1 MLHALATPVNA
12 HTAAPWGALKVCH
25 VDNDTYCRCP
35 RQDELLTRSASRWG
49 LSMWILILKT
59 PGGAGAGGQN
69 GHSNHNHA
77 LFIERAHAA
86 PRGESAVERET
97 ADVKP
102 TNTSTQAA
110 PRSNIT
116 CSHRMT
122 NAVLTATIR
131 AGICHLD
138 HRPYPGESSGGGA
151 AGSAG
156 HRGCCRDPHLG
167 SPKRRRSAAATCR
180 STERDTHTTR
190 ATACGSPTSPRWCC
204 SPETAPETAPDPA
217 TQQPQWHS
225 RHQR

>member
-1 MLHALATPVNA
+1 M
-12 HTAAPWGALKVCH
+12 CH

-35 RQDELLTRSASRWG
+35 RQDELLTRSASWWG

-59 PGGAGAGGQN
+59 HGGAGAGGQN

-97 ADVKP
+97 ADLKT
-102 TNTSTQAA
+102 TNTSTQAT

-122 NAVLTATIR
+122 NTVLTATIR
-131 AGICHLD
+131 AGFCHLGPTG
-138 HRPYPGESSGGGA
+138 RARERALAVGQQ
-151 AGSAG
+151 GSAG
-156 HRGCCRDPHLG
+156 CRGCCRDPHLG
-167 SPKRRRSAAATCR
+167 SPKRHRSAAATWR
-180 STERDTHTTR
+180 ATARDTHTTQ

-217 TQQPQWHS
+217 TQQPQRHS
-225 RHQR
+225 RHRR